1 MTTDMDR
8 HFTMGALVRYTLPSI
23 CMVIFMSIYGV
34 VDGLFVSNFAGTT
47 AFAAVNLIMPFIM
60 ILATCGSMIG
70 TGGSALVGK
79 TRGEGDDARA
89 NALFSEFVIA
99 AAAIGTALAIVGA
112 AFMPTVAQALGASGD
127 MLDLA
132 VTYGR
137 ICMISLPCFILQYA
151 FQILFVT
158 AGKPKLGFGVIV
170 VAGVANIVLD
180 ALLVGLFGW
189 GVKGA
194 AIATVI
200 SEFIGGLVPMVYFLR
215 KNSSYLRLGKPARD
229 ARALGAACVNGSSE
243 MASGIASSV
252 VSMLYNLQL
261 LAFAG
266 EAGVAAYGVIMYVFM
281 IFSAIY
287 IGFTFACEPL
297 ISYQYGARRT
307 NEVSS
312 LLQKSLAFTAIAGAA
327 MFLLAQATAPVVAA
341 TFVGYDP
348 ELAALTEHGFRIYSF
363 AFLLMGVNIFAS
375 GFFTALNNGKVSA
388 IISFL
393 RTLVFETSTVM
404 LLPLV
409 LGLDGVWMAVDVA
422 EIAALAVSAGFL
434 VALRSA
440 YGYKLRP

>member
-1 MTTDMDR
+1 M
-8 HFTMGALVRYTLPSI
+8 
-23 CMVIFMSIYGV
+23 
-34 VDGLFVSNFAGTT
+34 
-47 AFAAVNLIMPFIM
+47 
-60 ILATCGSMIG
+60 
-70 TGGSALVGK
+70 
-79 TRGEGDDARA
+79 
-89 NALFSEFVIA
+89 
-99 AAAIGTALAIVGA
+99 
-112 AFMPTVAQALGASGD
+112 
-127 MLDLA
+127 
-132 VTYGR
+132 
-137 ICMISLPCFILQYA
+137 
-151 FQILFVT
+151 
-158 AGKPKLGFGVIV
+158 
-170 VAGVANIVLD
+170 
-180 ALLVGLFGW
+180 
-189 GVKGA
+189 KGA

-215 KNSSYLRLGKPARD
+215 KNSSYLRLGKPAGD

-243 MASGIASSV
+243 MVSGIASSV

-297 ISYQYGARRT
+297 ISYQYGARRM

-348 ELAALTEHGFRIYSF
+348 ELAVLTEHGFRIYSF

-393 RTLVFETSTVM
+393 RTLVFQVAAVIVLPM
-404 LLPLV
+404 LFGIASGFYSSVCLSAPLWAIWV
-409 LGLDGVWMAVDVA
+409 NRK
-422 EIAALAVSAGFL
+422 EERRQAAP
-434 VALRSA
+434 
-440 YGYKLRP
+440 KKK

>member
-112 AFMPTVAQALGASGD
+112 VFMPTVAQALGASGD

-132 VTYGR
+132 VAYGR

-180 ALLVGLFGW
+180 ALLVGLFG
-189 GVKGA
+189 
-194 AIATVI
+194 
-200 SEFIGGLVPMVYFLR
+200 
-215 KNSSYLRLGKPARD
+215 
-229 ARALGAACVNGSSE
+229 
-243 MASGIASSV
+243 
-252 VSMLYNLQL
+252 
-261 LAFAG
+261 
-266 EAGVAAYGVIMYVFM
+266 
-281 IFSAIY
+281 
-287 IGFTFACEPL
+287 
-297 ISYQYGARRT
+297 
-307 NEVSS
+307 
-312 LLQKSLAFTAIAGAA
+312 
-327 MFLLAQATAPVVAA
+327 
-341 TFVGYDP
+341 
-348 ELAALTEHGFRIYSF
+348 
-363 AFLLMGVNIFAS
+363 
-375 GFFTALNNGKVSA
+375 
-388 IISFL
+388 
-393 RTLVFETSTVM
+393 
-404 LLPLV
+404 
-409 LGLDGVWMAVDVA
+409 
-422 EIAALAVSAGFL
+422 
-434 VALRSA
+434 
-440 YGYKLRP
+440 

>member
-1 MTTDMDR
+1 
-8 HFTMGALVRYTLPSI
+8 
-23 CMVIFMSIYGV
+23 
-34 VDGLFVSNFAGTT
+34 
-47 AFAAVNLIMPFIM
+47 
-60 ILATCGSMIG
+60 
-70 TGGSALVGK
+70 
-79 TRGEGDDARA
+79 
-89 NALFSEFVIA
+89 
-99 AAAIGTALAIVGA
+99 
-112 AFMPTVAQALGASGD
+112 MPTVAQALGASGD

-132 VTYGR
+132 VAYGR

-215 KNSSYLRLGKPARD
+215 KNSSYLRLGKPAGD

-243 MASGIASSV
+243 MVSGITSSV

-348 ELAALTEHGFRIYSF
+348 ELAVLTEHGFRIYSF

-393 RTLVFETSTVM
+393 RTLIFETSTVM